1 MNMVNI
7 KINGG
12 EYSVPSTYTVLDAA
26 REANIH
32 IPTLCYLK
40 DVNEIGACRMCLVE
54 IKGARAL
61 QAACVY
67 PVSEGMEIFTNSPK
81 VRKARK
87 ANLELILS
95 NHERKCLTCI
105 RNKNCELQTM
115 CEELGVDEIRY
126 DGENKEYATDDF
138 SPSIVRNNNKCI
150 LCRRCVAVCSKVQT
164 VHAIGAID
172 RGIETHIGSIFE
184 KSLNDVSCAM
194 CGQCIA
200 ACPVGAL
207 YEKDST
213 KDVWNA
219 IHDETKHVVVQVAP
233 AVRAAIGEEFGM
245 EIGSRVTGKMVAAIK
260 RLGVDKVFDTN
271 TAADLTIMEEGTEF
285 INRVKNGGKLP
296 LITSCSPGWIKFCEH
311 NFPEFLD
318 NLSSCKSPH
327 QMFGAVIKSYY
338 AQKADINP
346 ADIYVVSV
354 MPCTAKKFESQ
365 REEMKGT
372 GYADVDA
379 VITTRE
385 LARMIKECGID
396 FVSLKMSNS
405 IIPLVPQ
412 QVPV

>member
-200 ACPVGAL
+200 AGPVVAL
-207 YEKDST
+207 YEKAST
-213 KDVWNA
+213 RMYGTLST
-219 IHDETKHVVVQVAP
+219 TKQ
-233 AVRAAIGEEFGM
+233 
-245 EIGSRVTGKMVAAIK
+245 ST
-260 RLGVDKVFDTN
+260 L
-271 TAADLTIMEEGTEF
+271 
-285 INRVKNGGKLP
+285 
-296 LITSCSPGWIKFCEH
+296 
-311 NFPEFLD
+311 
-318 NLSSCKSPH
+318 
-327 QMFGAVIKSYY
+327 
-338 AQKADINP
+338 
-346 ADIYVVSV
+346 
-354 MPCTAKKFESQ
+354 
-365 REEMKGT
+365 
-372 GYADVDA
+372 
-379 VITTRE
+379 
-385 LARMIKECGID
+385 
-396 FVSLKMSNS
+396 
-405 IIPLVPQ
+405 
-412 QVPV
+412 